1 MGLISAA
8 IRKQYLIAY
17 KHDLEYKIQLITQS
31 KMALASSVNDL
42 LNTGT
47 DLDPENPI
55 IKQLEARKERL
66 NLLEKK
72 LDMQMNTYQARL
84 AATEKELESCGKML
98 EKNLEASFS
107 YGGK

>member
-17 KHDLEYKIQLITQS
+17 RHDLEYKIQLIVQA
-31 KMALASSVNDL
+31 KMALSSTVTDL
-42 LNTGT
+42 LHTGT

-55 IKQLEARKERL
+55 VKQLEQRKERL

-72 LDMQMNTYQARL
+72 LDMEMNTYQARL
-84 AATEKELESCGKML
+84 KAVETELESCSAMIDNNIKS
-98 EKNLEASFS
+98 SFS
-107 YGGK
+107 YGK